1 MMAPT
6 FTTLKT
12 SMIRL
17 KIFLISRRPIDYN
30 MILKHQVPYLFLAAQ
45 TQVLLTIQTPEIVII
60 FRCLVQPLPL
70 TLQLLEFIIV
80 I

>member
-6 FTTLKT
+6 FTTLKM

-17 KIFLISRRPIDYN
+17 KIFLISYPIDYN

-45 TQVLLTIQTPEIVII
+45 TQVLLAIQTPEIVII

-70 TLQLLEFIIV
+70 TLQLLEFII
-80 I
+80 II

>member
-1 MMAPT
+1 MAPT
-6 FTTLKT
+6 FTTLKM
-12 SMIRL
+12 SMICL
-17 KIFLISRRPIDYN
+17 KIFLISYLIDYN

-45 TQVLLTIQTPEIVII
+45 TQVLLAIQTPEIMII
-60 FRCLVQPLPL
+60 FRHLVQPLPL